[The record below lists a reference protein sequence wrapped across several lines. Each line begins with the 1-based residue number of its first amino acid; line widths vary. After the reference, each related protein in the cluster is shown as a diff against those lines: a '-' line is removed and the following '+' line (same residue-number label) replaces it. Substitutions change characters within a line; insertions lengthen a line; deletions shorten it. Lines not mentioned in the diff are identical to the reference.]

1 VIAAER
7 WENGSEFHWLGL
19 PEVPRSGDVPWS
31 GGLLLFSGRDALR
44 LVLRIGVTRR
54 GWRRLWVPDY
64 FCQHVVAAMV
74 RPDLEMLPYPD
85 NPLRPAPELP
95 AARPGDVVF
104 VMNYFGLRTLPELRV
119 PDGVEVIEDHSHDP
133 VSAWAEQSRADFC
146 VASLR
151 KTLPISDGGAL
162 WSPVGHPL
170 PPAPP
175 LTEQR
180 RRAGATKLTAMML
193 KAMYLSGL
201 PVEKDSYRSLA
212 VRGERALS
220 YPAVSTMTEVS
231 RGVVDSYPLE
241 GWRQSRRDNRAV
253 LVQALGTPKWA
264 HVLEP
269 ACDSVAFSFSFVVDT
284 SERRERIR
292 TRLIEANIF
301 PVVHWP
307 LEETVLPVGA
317 EARDISR
324 RLLSIHCDGRYGAA
338 DMLRVA
344 EVLRSGEEG

>member
-19 PEVPRSGDVPWS
+19 PEGPRSGDVPWS
-31 GGLLLFSGRDALR
+31 RGLLLFSGRDALR
-44 LVLRIGVTRR
+44 LVLRTGATRR

-74 RPDLEMLPYPD
+74 RPDLEMLPYAD
-85 NPLRPAPELP
+85 NPLRSAPEFP
-95 AARPGDVVF
+95 PARPGDVVL
-104 VMNYFGLRTLPELRV
+104 VMNYFGLRTAPELEV

-133 VSAWAEQSRADFC
+133 VSAWAERSSADFC

-162 WSPVGHPL
+162 WSPAGHLL

-201 PVEKDSYRSLA
+201 PVEKSSYRSLA
-212 VRGERALS
+212 LRGEQALS
-220 YPAVSTMTEVS
+220 YPAVSAMTAVS
-231 RGVVDSYPLE
+231 RGVVDAYPLDR
-241 GWRQSRRDNRAV
+241 WRQARRDNRTV
-253 LVQALGTPKWA
+253 LLQAMGTPAWA
-264 HVLEP
+264 RVLEP
-269 ACDSVAFSFSFVVDT
+269 AGDSVAFSLPFVVDT
-284 SERRERIR
+284 PERRERIR

-301 PVVHWP
+301 PTILWP
-307 LEETVLPVGA
+307 LEETLLPVGA
-317 EARDISR
+317 EARYISR
-324 RLLSIHCDGRYGAA
+324 RLLSIHCDGRYEAA

-344 EVLRSGEEG
+344 ELLRSGGGD